1 MRRRPATAGGAVFVT
16 LEDDGG
22 VINVVVWRDL
32 AERQRRAPGD
42 LRLLAMDGK
51 WERVDVIEHLIASR
65 LDDMIPLLGILER
78 RSRNFC

>member
-1 MRRRPATAGGAVFVT
+1 MFVT

-22 VINVVVWRDL
+22 VVNIAVWRDL
-32 AERQRRAPGD
+32 AERQRRAPVD

-51 WERVDVIEHLIASR
+51 WERVDVFEHLISSR
-65 LDDMIPLLGILER
+65 LHDRISLLRMLET